1 MNWLLLTP
9 ETLQPKVNGPELG
22 ALRAA
27 ALRGGQPDPLQEILS
42 EVILEIRGHVAAG
55 GFGLGPADTLP
66 ENLLGAALALI
77 RYRLYTRLPGAR
89 SITDARWHDNED
101 ALMLLRQVARGHFQI
116 SEDTPAGPLMTA
128 RADWFSREEQE
139 GI

>member
-1 MNWLLLTP
+1 MSWFLLSS
-9 ETLQPKVNGPELG
+9 ETLQPKVNGPELS

-27 ALRGGQPDPLQEILS
+27 ALRGGHPDPLQEILS
-42 EVILEIRGHVAAG
+42 EVVQEIRGYVAAG
-55 GFGLGPADTLP
+55 GFALGPAGSIP
-66 ENLLGAALALI
+66 ENLLGAALAMI

-116 SEDTPAGPLMTA
+116 TEEAPPGPLVTPREEWFG
-128 RADWFSREEQE
+128 RADSE
-139 GI
+139 GV

>member
-1 MNWLLLTP
+1 MNWFLLTP
-9 ETLQPKVNGPELG
+9 ESLQSKVNGPELG

-27 ALRGGQPDPLQEILS
+27 AVRGGQPDPLQEILT
-42 EVILEIRGHVAAG
+42 EVVQEVRGHVAAG
-55 GFGLGPADTLP
+55 GFALGPAGFIP
-66 ENLLGAALALI
+66 ENLLGAVLALI

-116 SEDTPAGPLMTA
+116 TENAPPGPLVTP
-128 RADWFSREEQE
+128 RKGWFSREEQE